1 MSEGCCVSQFG
12 GPYELLCDTE
22 GGLLAD
28 LVEETGAT
36 SRDLLWEVARR
47 EYFNKINGRENRLS

>member
-1 MSEGCCVSQFG
+1 MSQFG

-36 SRDLLWEVARR
+36 SRDLLWEVTRR